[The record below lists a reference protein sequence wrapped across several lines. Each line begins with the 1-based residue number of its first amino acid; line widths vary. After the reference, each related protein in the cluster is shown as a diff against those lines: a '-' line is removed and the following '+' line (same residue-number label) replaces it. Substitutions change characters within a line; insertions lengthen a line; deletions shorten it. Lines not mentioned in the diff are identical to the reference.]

1 VRLVVATGLLACVLA
16 RHAHA
21 DEPAAKVLFDQGK
34 TLFVEGKYGEA
45 CAKLEASFKL
55 SAVSS
60 TRGML
65 GACYE
70 KVGRLASAWAAYRDA
85 AAIADRQ
92 GNGERAAA
100 ARQSAAELEPK
111 LAHVTIDATAI
122 AAIADARVTIDG
134 VEQPRGALG
143 TELPI
148 DAGPHV
154 IEATAV
160 DRKPWKSSFDILDG
174 ERHRIVVEALTED
187 PTRRL
192 LIEQRLAD
200 EHRVA
205 HRRRVIVYSL
215 LGTGAAS
222 VGTAVVLGLVA
233 RSQWHH
239 AQDAG
244 CTDDG
249 VCPTDAGRADVDGAS
264 LKADLATYIGG
275 AGLLLVG
282 AGLFVHLT
290 SPTPRTEAELRLTPS
305 VSSSAATLALQG
317 RF

>member
-1 VRLVVATGLLACVLA
+1 MKLAVVAGVLACLLA
-16 RHAHA
+16 RSAHA

-34 TLFVEGKYGEA
+34 TLFAEGKYGEA

-55 SAVSS
+55 SSVSS

-100 ARQSAAELEPK
+100 ARQSAAELEPR
-111 LAHVTIDATAI
+111 LAHVTVDATAL
-122 AAIADARVTIDG
+122 AVIADARVTIDG
-134 VEQPRGALG
+134 VEQPRAALG

-160 DRKPWKSSFDILDG
+160 DRKPWKHSFDILDG
-174 ERHRIVVEALTED
+174 ERQKVVVDALVED
-187 PTRRL
+187 PTRRIVL
-192 LIEQRLAD
+192 EQRLAD
-200 EHRVA
+200 EQRVA
-205 HRRRVIVYSL
+205 HRRRVIAYSL
-215 LGTGAAS
+215 LGSGGAA
-222 VGTAVVLGLVA
+222 VGTAVVLGLLA
-233 RSQWHH
+233 RSQWHS

-249 VCPTDAGRADVDGAS
+249 VCPTPAGTDDVDGAA
-264 LKADLATYIGG
+264 LKGDLATYIGG

-282 AGLFVHLT
+282 AGVFVHLT
-290 SPTPRTEAELRLTPS
+290 SPTPRSETELRLAPALTP
-305 VSSSAATLALQG
+305 SAATLVLEG